1 MKTWALCSAVNPGNW
16 KKEELARQCSYNTF
30 WVSHHYYDTSVS
42 IYRAVHRNCVNNT
55 SPTGWNTTVLSRNI
69 AFHFCLWTCSHCKFA
84 VTSKCH
90 WNGNCS
96 ELCRSCYVYIIL
108 QCRTRWAL
116 CLNLSSSGKTNT
128 AIRFFWHPHPR
139 RFRCDQFMLK
149 IPT

>member
-16 KKEELARQCSYNTF
+16 KKENWHDSVRKIPFEFHFIIMTPQCQYVEQCIVT
-30 WVSHHYYDTSVS
+30 VS
-42 IYRAVHRNCVNNT
+42 IT
-55 SPTGWNTTVLSRNI
+55 SALQAETVLFRNI

-116 CLNLSSSGKTNT
+116 CLDLSSSGKTNT
-128 AIRFFWHPHPR
+128 AVRFFWNPHPR